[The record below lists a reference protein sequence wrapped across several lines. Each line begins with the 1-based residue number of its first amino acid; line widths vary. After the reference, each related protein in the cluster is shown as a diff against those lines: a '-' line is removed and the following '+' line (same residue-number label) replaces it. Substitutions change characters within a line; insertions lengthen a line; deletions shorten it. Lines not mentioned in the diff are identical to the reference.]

1 MRHLL
6 AALLVLAASPAVAQ
20 DKEKLSSNDL
30 EVRTV
35 LAFKASDAAVQ
46 KNLPPGW
53 ELNSPAAGPTKGF
66 NLGMVL
72 INQTMTQGPDG
83 KPLPAR
89 TYIVLIAPA
98 KKTGTDDAGPMVLS
112 GFMGQDGAP
121 GAYGAYEPA
130 KVTVERRQR
139 TEADGKTSIEEAW
152 EAKADDGSALEIA
165 VQFVRGVPARD
176 KLEAK
181 IYSAAKPGFYRI
193 YRFEQAADVARSTA
207 TGIDRVTK
215 FSLKATGPKLSPL
228 FDGSQQLISVTSIP
242 HYARSIYLPVF

>member
-6 AALLVLAASPAVAQ
+6 AALLVLAASPAIAQ

-46 KNLPPGW
+46 KSLPSGW
-53 ELNSPAAGPTKGF
+53 ELNSPATGPTKGF

-98 KKTGTDDAGPMVLS
+98 KKTGTDDAGPMVLG

-121 GAYGAYEPA
+121 GAYGAY
-130 KVTVERRQR
+130 
-139 TEADGKTSIEEAW
+139 
-152 EAKADDGSALEIA
+152 
-165 VQFVRGVPARD
+165 
-176 KLEAK
+176 
-181 IYSAAKPGFYRI
+181 
-193 YRFEQAADVARSTA
+193 
-207 TGIDRVTK
+207 
-215 FSLKATGPKLSPL
+215 
-228 FDGSQQLISVTSIP
+228 
-242 HYARSIYLPVF
+242 